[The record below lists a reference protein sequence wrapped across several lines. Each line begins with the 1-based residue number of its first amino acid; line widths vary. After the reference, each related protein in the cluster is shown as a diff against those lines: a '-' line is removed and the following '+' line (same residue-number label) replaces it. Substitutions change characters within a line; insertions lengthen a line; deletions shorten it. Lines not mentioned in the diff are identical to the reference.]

1 MSDTWRSRI
10 VGTGTEDPTQ
20 LVANPRNWRIHP
32 EGQQDALGSV
42 LDEVG
47 WVGQVLVNR
56 TTGHVVD
63 GHLRV
68 ELALARD
75 EPEVPVLYVEL
86 TEQEE
91 ALVLASLD
99 PLSAMAAADEDKL
112 RGLLA
117 EVTIEQA
124 DLAAMMASPSARRPT
139 QTSREGRRRRL

>member
-1 MSDTWRSRI
+1 MSDAWRSRI

-68 ELALARD
+68 ELALAR
-75 EPEVPVLYVEL
+75 VERAV
-86 TEQEE
+86 ENSSAPG
-91 ALVLASLD
+91 ALVLD
-99 PLSAMAAADEDKL
+99 PFMGSGSALIACERSGRLGVGIELEPHYCDVIVARWEAFSGSITEKAD
-112 RGLLA
+112 G
-117 EVTIEQA
+117 
-124 DLAAMMASPSARRPT
+124 
-139 QTSREGRRRRL
+139 